1 MPSTYTLN
9 NGIELIGTGEQSGTW
24 GSTTNTNLEL
34 LDTALDGQ
42 VAVTL
47 SSTGSSGS
55 PNGLPISDGSNS
67 DGRNRLITFNDGSDL
82 GGTAYVQLTPNDAEK
97 IIYVRN
103 SLSGSRSILLFQ
115 GTYNASNDYEVPAGT
130 TAVVFFNGAGTG
142 AVAANVFNNAHFDAL
157 NVVGNVTVTGTV
169 DAGTVEFDNLSGTGT
184 VSVTNILD
192 EDDMSS
198 DSATAL
204 ATQQSIKKYVDDKA
218 AAQDTL
224 SEVLANGNTTGGTN
238 IVVSANDVIS
248 LDAGTNSLPALTNTG
263 DLNTGLFFPAAD
275 TIGFSTGGDQALRID
290 SSQNVLVGAATT
302 RRSLVGVGTGG
313 IVPTLQLESSNTVS
327 DGSLALISNYSTSA
341 IGGSLVFARSRGS
354 TTGSSTVVQDA
365 DYLGSIVFSGADGTD
380 FGNYGSA
387 IVSRVS
393 GTPST
398 DNIPGKLLL
407 QTTSTGASSV
417 TRLRIAS
424 TGEMTFN
431 NGDAP
436 VTSGSYE
443 FHQIG
448 DTVNDGISI
457 VNEASAVTLRLY
469 TNDDNIRTITS
480 GTTSMISFSTAQ
492 GSFPSHV
499 ALNTNVAI
507 NPDGNTITTGFPA
520 HPLHIKSSTTT
531 GMLVLESTD
540 ATNASAPDLY
550 FYNNSATPADDDL
563 IGNILFISNTD
574 DGNQANMSQIFI
586 QATDVSAGSA
596 NSKMMLKTAVNGN
609 LDSRLIL
616 TGQGNVTI
624 GTGTME
630 RANLASGS
638 AALSVEGTTASSAGM
653 SIIRNSNDTSP
664 SYLTLGKSRGSS
676 EGSNT
681 ILQNGDHI
689 GRIVFAANDGTN
701 FLSTADIVSK
711 VDETT
716 PSTNNVGASLELRTG
731 GSSNIEGISRVNIRS
746 NGRVLFNFS
755 TLSGEGAYIF
765 KCLGNTNDDGLSI
778 FSSDEGGSMRLL
790 VDTAGVRTIYAGD
803 SAVMTFQGVQSNAA
817 RVTFP
822 KGDGIRVKGGQS
834 AFTHTDFEPYN
845 LGTVQPVLYLGYSS
859 VSRVYDIN
867 AQTELAIERDGDV
880 SVELVSNDVSE
891 GRILFSDSAA
901 SARGSISYDHNTDVM
916 KFKTASATAFDITSG
931 GDISFVDGKGVL
943 FSASESAG
951 ATSSLLHD
959 YEEGSYTPV
968 MTFGGSSI
976 NAPSWESGTYTKVGN
991 RVFVDIRMS
1000 WSGSLGSESG
1010 GVKVTLPFA
1019 VANSESSTQWEAVAS
1034 FYVLTNVTTT
1044 LVAAF
1049 SDVGGGLIF
1058 ATAQGTS
1065 NEADHND
1072 FPASSNFRVTG
1083 SYRTLA

>member
-42 VAVTL
+42 VTVTL

-55 PNGLPISDGSNS
+55 PNALPISDGSNS
-67 DGRNRLITFNDGSDL
+67 DGRNRLIIFNDGSDL

-169 DAGTVEFDNLSGTGT
+169 DAGTVEFDNLSGTGA

-224 SEVLANGNTTGGTN
+224 AEVLANGNTTGGTN

-248 LDAGTNSLPALTNTG
+248 LDDGTNSLPALTTTG

-302 RRSLVGVGTGG
+302 RRSLVGAGTGG
-313 IVPTLQLESSNTVS
+313 IVPAFQVESSDTVS

-354 TTGSSTVVQDA
+354 TTGSSTVVQNG

-380 FGNYGSA
+380 FANYGSA

-393 GTPST
+393 GTPSSN
-398 DNIPGKLLL
+398 NIPGKLLL
-407 QTTSTGASSV
+407 QTTSTGISSV
-417 TRLRIAS
+417 TRLRISS

-431 NGDAP
+431 NGDAAA
-436 VTSGSYE
+436 TDGSYQ

-448 DTVNDGISI
+448 DTVSDGITLH
-457 VNEASAVTLRLY
+457 NESGVSLRLY
-469 TNDDNIRTITS
+469 TNDDNIRNITS

-507 NPDGNTITTGFPA
+507 NPDGNTITTSFPA

-540 ATNASAPDLY
+540 SSNASAPDLY
-550 FYNNSATPADDDL
+550 FYNNSSSPADDDL
-563 IGNILFISNTD
+563 IGNILFRSNTD
-574 DGNQANMSQIFI
+574 DGNDANMAQIFI
-586 QATDVSAGSA
+586 QATDVSVGSFE
-596 NSKMMLKTAVNGN
+596 SKMMLKTSLNSS
-609 LDSRLIL
+609 LDSRLIINSR
-616 TGQGNVTI
+616 GQVTI

-630 RANLASGS
+630 RTNLVSTS
-638 AALSVEGTTASSAGM
+638 AALSVEGTTAASGGM
-653 SIIRNSNDTSP
+653 SIIRNSNDANP

-676 EGSNT
+676 EGSNV
-681 ILQNGDHI
+681 ILQDGDDI
-689 GRIVFAANDGTN
+689 GRIVFAANDATS
-701 FLSTADIVSK
+701 FLATADIISR

-716 PSTNNVGASLELRTG
+716 PSTNNVGATLELRTG
-731 GSSNIEGISRVNIRS
+731 GGSNVAGTSRMKITSS
-746 NGRVLFNFS
+746 GRFAFN
-755 TLSGEGAYIF
+755 TTGTTDGAYIF
-765 KCLGNTNDDGLSI
+765 RCLSDAITDAVSVFSNNDGA
-778 FSSDEGGSMRLL
+778 SMRFH
-790 VDTAGVRTIYAGD
+790 VTDAGTRSINSGPTQVIKFASESGTA
-803 SAVMTFQGVQSNAA
+803 N
-817 RVTFP
+817 RVEFP
-822 KGDGIRVKGGQS
+822 RGDGIGVAGPSVFK
-834 AFTHTDFEPYN
+834 HTTFADYG
-845 LGTVQPVLYLGYSS
+845 LGVTPPTLYLGYNSI
-859 VSRVYDIN
+859 SRTYDIDPKV
-867 AQTELAIERDGDV
+867 ELAIERQ
-880 SVELVSNDVSE
+880 
-891 GRILFSDSAA
+891 SDSVLALLTDSSSSSSVWFGDESA
-901 SARGSISYDHNTDVM
+901 VARGQINYAHSSDSMV
-916 KFKTASATAFDITSG
+916 FKTAETTAFTISSG
-931 GDISFVDGKGVL
+931 GNLNMGAGNGINFD
-943 FSASESAG
+943 ASEGSG
-951 ATSSLLHD
+951 ATSSNLDD
-959 YEEGSYTPV
+959 YEEGLFTPV
-968 MTFGGSSI
+968 LTFGGSSV
-976 NAPSWESGTYTKVGN
+976 NAPAWLLGN
-991 RVFVDIRMS
+991 YVKIGRRVWVDIRMS
-1000 WSGSLGSESG
+1000 WSGSLGSATGNAVIS
-1010 GVKVTLPFA
+1010 LPYP
-1019 VANSESSTQWEAVAS
+1019 VYNSTSNTQWEAVAS
-1034 FYVLTNVTTT
+1034 CFLLSNCTKT
-1044 LVAAF
+1044 LVPVF
-1049 SDVGGGLIF
+1049 SDVKGGLIF
-1058 ATAQGTS
+1058 ANDQLSTQ
-1065 NEADHND
+1065 EADHGNI
-1072 FPASSNFRVTG
+1072 AAGANFRITG
-1083 SYRTLA
+1083 SYRTSA